1 VGYRVMLFGA
11 EAAAVGERT
20 LELDIDGSSVTADD
34 LKAHVEQAFP
44 GLSGLA
50 ACRVA
55 VNQHFVSGDHQVSAD
70 DEIALVGPVSGG

>member
-1 VGYRVMLFGA
+1 MGYRVMLFGA
-11 EAAAVGERT
+11 EAAAVGERIVN
-20 LELDIDGSSVTADD
+20 LDIDGAGITADD
-34 LKAHVEQAFP
+34 IKTHLQRAYP

-55 VNQHFVSGDHQVSAD
+55 VNQRFVSDDHQLTAD

>member
-1 VGYRVMLFGA
+1 MLFGA

-20 LELDIDGSSVTADD
+20 VDLDIDGAAITADD
-34 LKAHVEQAFP
+34 LKTHLQRAYP

-55 VNQHFVSGDHQVSAD
+55 VNRRFVADDHRLTAA